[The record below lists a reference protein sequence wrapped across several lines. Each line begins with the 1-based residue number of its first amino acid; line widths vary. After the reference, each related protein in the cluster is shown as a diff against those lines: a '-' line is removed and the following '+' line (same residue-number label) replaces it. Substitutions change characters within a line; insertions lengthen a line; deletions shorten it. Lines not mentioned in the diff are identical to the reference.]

1 MQIYKPKAAD
11 INNFSIDWLTATIE
25 CEQGECG
32 TFPDFRHFLAVY
44 FDAHRISSV
53 TPRFGYQFAEVL
65 LTEFDEQIL
74 FVQWGGQGDRLYVQA
89 SQVWAEHLYFCLRD
103 CGHVVHVTRL
113 DLALDYR
120 EEMLFDHLHDYV
132 RDVFLKKHNIKCQVV
147 GDYLSEKNEGRSIY
161 LGSRQS
167 PVMVRIYEKGKEQ
180 KDKNLHDWVRVEWE
194 FKPRNVEARTTLLDA
209 RFQEL
214 LFSNAW
220 SSTFAE
226 YLLAVTDGTE
236 YYLGKDYLPSS
247 VESSINHM
255 CYQYGRI
262 LRQYFELH
270 CNKDES
276 VFLKKILGES
286 YEFDS

>member
-1 MQIYKPKAAD
+1 MGTFELNSSRID
-11 INNFSIDWLTATIE
+11 NFCIDWLTATIE
-25 CEQGECG
+25 CDQGECG

-44 FDAHRISSV
+44 FDAHRMSSV
-53 TPRFGYQFAEVL
+53 APRFGYQSAEVL

-74 FVQWGGQGDRLYVQA
+74 FVQWGGQGGRLYVQA
-89 SQVWAEHLYFCLRD
+89 SQVWAEHLYFCLKD

-120 EEMLFDHLHDYV
+120 EEMLFDYLHDYV
-132 RDVFLKKHNIKCQVV
+132 RDVFLKKHNIKCQIL
-147 GDYLSEKNEGRSIY
+147 GDYLSERNEGRSIY

-167 PVMVRIYEKGKEQ
+167 PVMLRIYEKGKEQ
-180 KDKNLHDWVRVEWE
+180 KDTELHDWVRVEWE
-194 FKPRNVEARTTLLDA
+194 LKPKNVEARTTLLDA
-209 RFQEL
+209 RLQEL

-226 YLLAVTDGTE
+226 HLLSVTVGTE

-247 VESSINHM
+247 VESAINHM

-262 LRQYFELH
+262 LRKYFALH

-276 VFLKKILGES
+276 IFLKKILGEN
-286 YEFDS
+286 YELDY